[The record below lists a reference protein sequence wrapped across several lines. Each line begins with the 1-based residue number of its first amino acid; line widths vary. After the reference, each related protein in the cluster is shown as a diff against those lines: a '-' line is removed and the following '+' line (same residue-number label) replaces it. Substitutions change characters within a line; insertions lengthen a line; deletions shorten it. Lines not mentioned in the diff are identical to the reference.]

1 MPGYRLI
8 EPAQRDLDDIERYYV
23 SIANELIATRQVAR
37 LVYRFELLADYPLIG
52 QSLSDRVSGLR
63 KYTVPQSPFVILYYP
78 RAGYVEI
85 ARVLHG
91 VQQVDRAI
99 Q

>member
-1 MPGYRLI
+1 M
-8 EPAQRDLDDIERYYV
+8 
-23 SIANELIATRQVAR
+23 
-37 LVYRFELLADYPLIG
+37 G

-78 RAGYVEI
+78 RADYVEI
-85 ARVLHG
+85 ARVIHG
-91 VQQVDRAI
+91 VQHVDRAI